1 MVIMETDK
9 PNPFLV
15 LRLATDVTK
24 REIIERAQEFYDTA
38 ETIEKQLLYN
48 WAKEQLI
55 TNPQTRLTHELVEYP
70 DTCYD
75 DPLLEQFTRKYKNTP
90 TNPEKLLKE
99 APPINLENLDME
111 AVFRQFLQSLLEI
124 PEADIAIALKDIPF
138 SVELKSPLEVR
149 DVIFG

>member
-1 MVIMETDK
+1 METDK

-38 ETIEKQLLYN
+38 ETPEEQQLYN

-55 TNPQTRLTHELVEYP
+55 TKPETRLAYELVEYP
-70 DTCYD
+70 DTLYYD
-75 DPLLEQFTRKYKNTP
+75 ALLEQFARKYKNAP

-99 APPINLENLDME
+99 APPINLENLDMA
-111 AVFRQFLQSLLEI
+111 AVFRQFLQSLLDV

-138 SVELKSPLEVR
+138 PVELKSPLEVR